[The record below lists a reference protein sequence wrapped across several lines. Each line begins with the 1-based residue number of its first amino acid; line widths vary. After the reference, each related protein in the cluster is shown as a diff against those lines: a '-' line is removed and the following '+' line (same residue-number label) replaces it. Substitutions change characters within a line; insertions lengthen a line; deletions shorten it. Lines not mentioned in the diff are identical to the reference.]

1 MDLWFYFLLFV
12 AGMAGAAGRDFIG
25 WWRSRFRWTCP
36 ECGVRFSTNT
46 PAGIDLVRTRH
57 TKDAHPWGEDVLI
70 GLNQRDCAF
79 YAARHEGKTFYKQ
92 VANSA
97 DSRRYLEG
105 LRIKQV
111 YVTPEVMAQGLDEF
125 LFDIIHGN
133 AVRMGRTLEQ
143 TIRVLG

>member
-1 MDLWFYFLLFV
+1 MDL
-12 AGMAGAAGRDFIG
+12 IG
-25 WWRSRFRWTCP
+25 WWRTRSRWTCP
-36 ECGVRFSTNT
+36 ECNIRISTKKKESLRFVQTE
-46 PAGIDLVRTRH
+46 H
-57 TKDAHPWGEDVLI
+57 MKDHPKGEDVLI

-79 YAARHEGKTFYKQ
+79 YAARHEGKVFYKQ
-92 VANSA
+92 MSNDP
-97 DSRRYLEG
+97 DSRRYLED

-111 YVTPEVMAQGLDEF
+111 YVTPEVMANGLDEF